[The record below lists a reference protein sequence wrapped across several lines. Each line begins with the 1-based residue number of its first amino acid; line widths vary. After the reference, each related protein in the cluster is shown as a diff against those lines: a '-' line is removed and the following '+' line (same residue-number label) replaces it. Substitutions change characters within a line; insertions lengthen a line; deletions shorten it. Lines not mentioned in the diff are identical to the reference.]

1 MITEQHARSGYN
13 RLPLGRVEIDMQ
25 IGSCWFDIENKTL
38 SNLANETSWKMPAA
52 EFSVIEILVQH
63 RGQVLSREELLV
75 AIPAELR
82 ALSLLTEA
90 IERIR
95 FYLGLDYAG
104 LIETVDNQ
112 GYVLHSAPKS
122 KTNNISSIPF
132 GSISAKHYFILI
144 GLLLGLLW
152 MINLV
157 FVPAMEINPMKKQ
170 VITSQSSNISFYPIF
185 TSMKLKE
192 KYQPQ
197 IQSFIKSIETCSKV
211 PWQNIYLSF
220 STEDDLI
227 SFVLKRERL
236 GRIEIRNLKQVPLD
250 DDWHFIDKSW
260 LTKVGICG

>member
-1 MITEQHARSGYN
+1 MITEQHARSDYN

-82 ALSLLTEA
+82 DLSLLTEA

-157 FVPAMEINPMKKQ
+157 FVPALQINPVQ
-170 VITSQSSNISFYPIF
+170 NHVLNSQTSTVCFYPMF
-185 TSMKLKE
+185 TSMKLKKE
-192 KYQPQ
+192 YRNQ
-197 IQSFIKSIETCSKV
+197 IKTFTQGIEACAKV
-211 PWQNIYLSF
+211 PWQHIFLSVSPEDNLINI
-220 STEDDLI
+220 
-227 SFVLKRERL
+227 VLKRAILDRT
-236 GRIEIRNLKQVPLD
+236 EIKNLKQVPID
-250 DDWHFIDKSW
+250 DDWNFIDQSW
-260 LTKVGICG
+260 LTKVGVCG